1 MVIGK
6 QYTLTSQG
14 RARVEAAVQA
24 AEQGTRAEIVP
35 MVVARSG
42 VYRETQHRA
51 GLILALLVLALL
63 LSIETAWL
71 PWGWHAANAVWLL
84 IATMLAYGM
93 GIWSGTRPV
102 IIRLLTS
109 RERMQQKVQL
119 RAELAFTQHG
129 IAHTREQTGLLV
141 MISLL
146 ERQVYVQADDAL
158 AELVPSSQWQ
168 EVVDVI
174 IERMKAGD
182 LVEGLCRG
190 IEASGVILARA
201 CPTRQGDNPNE
212 LSNEVIQ
219 DL

>member
-1 MVIGK
+1 MVGGDPAGSAAPSEGLIASRAGVGVLVEEGPVVIGK

-93 GIWSGTRPV
+93 GIWSGTRP
-102 IIRLLTS
+102 
-109 RERMQQKVQL
+109 
-119 RAELAFTQHG
+119 
-129 IAHTREQTGLLV
+129 
-141 MISLL
+141 
-146 ERQVYVQADDAL
+146 
-158 AELVPSSQWQ
+158 
-168 EVVDVI
+168 
-174 IERMKAGD
+174 
-182 LVEGLCRG
+182 
-190 IEASGVILARA
+190 
-201 CPTRQGDNPNE
+201 
-212 LSNEVIQ
+212 
-219 DL
+219 